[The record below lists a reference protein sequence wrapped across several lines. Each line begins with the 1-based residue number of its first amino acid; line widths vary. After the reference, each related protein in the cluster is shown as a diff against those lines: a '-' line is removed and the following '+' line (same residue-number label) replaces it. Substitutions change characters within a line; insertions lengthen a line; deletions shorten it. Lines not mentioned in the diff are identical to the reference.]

1 MLCEQ
6 RNATAG
12 ADRHLKVKQT
22 GSRCQRFCLLPG
34 NRVGI
39 SEVSRKLLP
48 NLKEPNLNNFKFKSS
63 LGVLIDNSLL
73 TPCSPVPYPHR
84 PVPNAALGGKPGAT
98 HGVGGALAVGVFLAA
113 RRSFRCSSVG
123 SYAVGVSRRRTSSV
137 IILAIYDVIS
147 WRSGISVSTGTSVCS
162 SSVLPQ
168 QFLLFTNLLRK
179 QIHSPL

>member
-98 HGVGGALAVGVFLAA
+98 HGVGGALLWPWAFSCGQAVIQMFQRRVVCRWRISTSDQLRYHPCNPRRHFLAIWYLC
-113 RRSFRCSSVG
+113 FHGHVG
-123 SYAVGVSRRRTSSV
+123 LLVVCFTAAVPFV
-137 IILAIYDVIS
+137 Y
-147 WRSGISVSTGTSVCS
+147 
-162 SSVLPQ
+162 
-168 QFLLFTNLLRK
+168 
-179 QIHSPL
+179 